1 MVDTRFADLLISR
14 LNETET
20 LLQES
25 ILSGSIKNFEE
36 YKLNRGKLEGIKLAK
51 RDIQE
56 IMDQV
61 LIED

>member
-14 LNETET
+14 LNETED

-36 YKLNRGKLEGIKLAK
+36 YNLNRGKLEGIKLAK
-51 RDIQE
+51 RDIEE
-56 IMDQV
+56 IMNQV

>member
-14 LNETET
+14 LNETED

-36 YKLNRGKLEGIKLAK
+36 YNLNRGKLEGIKLAK
-51 RDIQE
+51 RDIEE
-56 IMDQV
+56 IMNQV
-61 LIED
+61 MIED

>member
-14 LNETET
+14 LNETEN

-36 YKLNRGKLEGIKLAK
+36 YNLNRGKLEGIKLAK

>member
-14 LNETET
+14 LNETED

-25 ILSGSIKNFEE
+25 ILSGSVKNFEE
-36 YKLNRGKLEGIKLAK
+36 YNLNRGKLEGIKLAK
-51 RDIQE
+51 RDIEE
-56 IMDQV
+56 IMNQV

>member
-25 ILSGSIKNFEE
+25 ILSGSIKNF
-36 YKLNRGKLEGIKLAK
+36 
-51 RDIQE
+51 
-56 IMDQV
+56 
-61 LIED
+61 